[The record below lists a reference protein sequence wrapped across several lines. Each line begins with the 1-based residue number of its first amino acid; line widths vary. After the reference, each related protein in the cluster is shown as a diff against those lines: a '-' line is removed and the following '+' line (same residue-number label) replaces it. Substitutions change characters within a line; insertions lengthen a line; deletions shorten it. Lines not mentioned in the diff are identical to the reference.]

1 VDGRQKVLGNAQADG
16 KETAADGQP
25 AVVVEG
31 EFVVEGERVALGPL
45 RMDLVPAYQRWSN
58 DLEAFNANGHVL
70 PGTLEA
76 QRERIA
82 GRSGKPDF
90 ADFTV
95 YDRSDQAP
103 IGFTS
108 LFHID
113 HRTGTAEFGILL
125 GERRDHG
132 LGTAASRL
140 TLDWGFT
147 VMGLHNI
154 MLRVAGWNERAMHVY
169 TKLGFR
175 ELGRRRGSV
184 VTMGRRY
191 DGVYMDMLAE
201 EFLRNGASVLAQR
214 APGGDWSG

>member
-1 VDGRQKVLGNAQADG
+1 VDGKPKAAGNAKADG
-16 KETAADGQP
+16 AETAATEP
-25 AVVVEG
+25 CYLVEG
-31 EFVVEGERVALGPL
+31 DRVALGPL

-58 DLEAFNANGHVL
+58 DLEAFNANGWVL
-70 PGTLEA
+70 PWTLEV

-82 GRSGKPDF
+82 GRSGKPDLL
-90 ADFTV
+90 DFTV
-95 YDRSDQAP
+95 YDRSDHAP
-103 IGFTS
+103 VGFTS

-125 GERRDHG
+125 GERRDQG
-132 LGTAASRL
+132 LGTEATRL

-154 MLRVAGWNERAMHVY
+154 MLGVASWNERAIHVY
-169 TKLGFR
+169 TKAGFR
-175 ELGRRRGSV
+175 ELGRRRGAA

-201 EFLRNGASVLAQR
+201 EFLRTGGSVLADR
-214 APGGDWSG
+214 APSGGTPPS